1 MKALILIGAFIA
13 VSFPQQVV
21 AQPVT
26 PEYQTY
32 PFIQSFSRKD
42 YSASTQ
48 NWDIV
53 QDKRGVMYFGNGQG
67 VLEYNGKQWRLIE
80 LANKSTARS
89 LAQMG
94 DSTIFVGGIDDI
106 GYLAPDSLGVLQYV
120 SLVPHIPEED
130 RSFGEVWFTHD
141 VQDVIYFQSVTH
153 LFRWAEG
160 KIDVWRPPTRF
171 NTSGAVHDQLYV
183 HSTGE
188 GLHKMVN
195 DSLVLIPESVAFKD
209 EWFVVMLPWDDETV
223 FLGTI
228 SNGLY
233 LLKDGSFE
241 PFTTE
246 VDDYLR
252 SSLLYL
258 PGAILHDGT
267 IALNTRNYGLLVL
280 DRAGRLLHRFDEEKG
295 LNTNQAFFVYQD
307 TEQGLWITT
316 GNGMARIDFPSP
328 LSFVNTPDGIPPGPL
343 ALGILGQNVYVGS
356 QEGVFTVD
364 EYGAFTPVDGAS
376 LRAWQLTSTPDAI
389 YAATDDGVIHIDN
402 EKATFWNVAQQA
414 GTDFYTGFSVHRST
428 LDPAIVF
435 MGKRNGL
442 DVLTHSLDDPNSWSL
457 LGEVPGI
464 TNQINSMTEPHPG
477 HLVLAMENGVIHM
490 NYDAASILNPELK
503 YWDDAHGLPVGSTGG
518 YIAAGTQFYTTT
530 DGLFIFNEKSD
541 TFERVDSLFPGI
553 PTGDISTYGS
563 VSDGKDG
570 ELWISSRDGM
580 HRARPGPK
588 GYYTIDSAPFL
599 QASDWTLIDSQVDSS
614 GIVWLGGVDGL
625 VRYDPEISKPYTITN
640 PPLINRITIGVD
652 SLVAGGD
659 GAPLAN
665 LYPSALSI
673 RHRDNTIRFDFQSAQ
688 FDLPYR
694 IRHQSK
700 LDGYDADW
708 AAYSTDLSRTYTN
721 LPGGSY
727 TFHVRTKNAYGEVS
741 ESTSFSFEVYPP
753 WWYTWWAY
761 AGYVVLFGLSIFGA
775 TRINRRRLIARER
788 LRAEREKAKAIE
800 STNNELQNAL
810 THLTQTQSQLVHAE
824 KMASLGQL
832 TAGIAHELKNPLNF
846 VNNFGHVAKEQAEDI
861 KALLLETDALGT
873 GDTDELHTII
883 HELTV
888 TTQKITEHGQRADGI
903 IQTMLDHSRLGE
915 RYKEAI
921 DIHQLIDEFARL
933 AYHGFQARG
942 SALNVNIQYD
952 YDQDLPP
959 IELYTQEI
967 GRVIINLLDNAFY
980 AVQQKQLQY
989 PDDYQ
994 PVVRIATKKRS
1005 QFVEIKISDN
1015 GAGISGD
1022 VFQKMFDPFF
1032 TTKPTGSGTG
1042 LGLSLSYDII
1052 VQGHNGSLEAA
1063 LQENDGATFII
1074 TLPLN
1079 TIR

>member
-1 MKALILIGAFIA
+1 MKVLAVIGTFIA
-13 VSFPQQVV
+13 VSFPQEV
-21 AQPVT
+21 AAQSAT
-26 PEYQTY
+26 PAYQTY

-89 LAQMG
+89 LAQQG

-120 SLVPHIPEED
+120 SLVSHIPEED
-130 RSFGEVWFTHD
+130 RSFGEVWFTHA
-141 VQDVIYFQSVTH
+141 VQGAIYFQSLTH
-153 LFRWAEG
+153 LFRWADG
-160 KIDVWRPPTRF
+160 TIDVWRPPTRF

-195 DSLVLIPESVAFKD
+195 DSLVLMPESEPFKD
-209 EWFVVMLPWDDETV
+209 EWFVVMLPWDDETLL
-223 FLGTI
+223 LGTI
-228 SNGLY
+228 ANGLY
-233 LLKDGSFE
+233 LLKNGSFE
-241 PFTTE
+241 PFITE

-258 PGAILHDGT
+258 PGAILHDDT
-267 IALNTRNYGLLVL
+267 IALNTRNYGLLIL

-295 LNTNQAFFVYQD
+295 LNTNQAFFVFQD
-307 TEQGLWITT
+307 REQGLWVTT
-316 GNGMARIDFPSP
+316 GSGMARIDYPSP

-343 ALGILGQNVYVGS
+343 ALGILDQVVYVGS
-356 QEGVFTVD
+356 QEGLFTVD
-364 EYGAFTPVDGAS
+364 KYGAFNPVKGAA
-376 LRAWQLTSTPDAI
+376 LRVWHIASTPDAI
-389 YAATDDGVIHIDN
+389 YAATDDGVIHIADG
-402 EKATFWNVAQQA
+402 ETIFWNVAQEV
-414 GTDFYTGFSVHRST
+414 GTDFYTGFSIHRST
-428 LDPAIVF
+428 LDPTIVF
-435 MGKRNGL
+435 LGRRNGL

-457 LGEVPGI
+457 LGVVPGI
-464 TNQINSMTEPHPG
+464 TNQINNITEPRPG
-477 HLVLAMENGVIHM
+477 HLVLTMENGVIHM
-490 NYDAASILNPELK
+490 NYDSSSLLNPELK

-530 DGLFIFNEKSD
+530 DGLFVFDEQSD

-553 PTGDISTYGS
+553 STADFSAYGS
-563 VSDGKDG
+563 IKEGNDG

-580 HRARPGPK
+580 HRAIPGPN
-588 GYYTIDSAPFL
+588 GYYDIESAPFL
-599 QASDWTLIDSQVDSS
+599 QASDWTLIDSQIDSA
-614 GIVWLGGVDGL
+614 GVVWLGGVDGL
-625 VRYDPEISKPYTITN
+625 VRYDPATQKPYDISN
-640 PPLINRITIGVD
+640 PPLISRITIGVD
-652 SLVAGGD
+652 SLVAGGA
-659 GAPLAN
+659 GAPLAD

-673 RHRDNTIRFDFQSAQ
+673 KHRENTIRFDFQSAQ
-688 FDLPYR
+688 LDLPFR

-700 LDGYDADW
+700 LDGYDTDW
-708 AAYSTDLSRTYTN
+708 SAYSTDFSRTYTN

-727 TFHVRTKNAYGEVS
+727 TFYVRAQNAYGVES
-741 ESTSFSFEVYPP
+741 EPATFSFTVHPP

-761 AGYVVLFGLSIFGA
+761 AGYVLLFGLSIFGA

-800 STNNELQNAL
+800 STNNELQKAL
-810 THLTQTQSQLVHAE
+810 THLTQAQSQLVHAE

-861 KALLLETDALGT
+861 KALLSETEKHGN
-873 GDTDELHTII
+873 GSSDELQTII
-883 HELTV
+883 HALTV

-921 DIHQLIDEFARL
+921 DVHQLIDEFARH
-933 AYHGFQARG
+933 AYHGFQARI
-942 SALNVNIQYD
+942 SDLNVDIQYD

-980 AVQQKQLQY
+980 SVQQKQQQS
-989 PDDYQ
+989 PGDYQ
-994 PVVRIATKKRS
+994 PVVRIETKKRL
-1005 QFVEIKISDN
+1005 QFAEIRISDN
-1015 GAGISGD
+1015 GVGISND
-1022 VFQKMFDPFF
+1022 VFQKIFDPFF

-1052 VQGHNGSLEAA
+1052 VQGHNGSLKAEPHGD
-1063 LQENDGATFII
+1063 EGVTFII
-1074 TLPLN
+1074 TLPL
-1079 TIR
+1079 TRG